1 MRIQHNIPAL
11 NVYRQMAFQQK
22 ATARGLEKLSSGL
35 RIKRAGDDAAG
46 LAISEKMK
54 AQIRGLHQASRN
66 IQDSISLIQ
75 TAEGALQEI
84 HALLQRMRELA
95 VQSANGTY
103 TAADRQQIQKEV
115 NQLTGEINRIAGT
128 TEFNGMK
135 LLTGTASSSS
145 DSPSPP
151 DGGTPGTA
159 AVISSSA
166 PAGTSF
172 VIQKP
177 SASVT
182 GNSPIRQALNWF
194 NGHGQMF
201 KGDLPVL
208 PGQIIMW
215 IPSLIDRIG
224 FYLDGDRRYL
234 FIAQDDYTREEFADL
249 FQQFLDEEYG
259 TGLFTVGYDENHYF
273 YILHNNPDPDHMFF
287 VENPDGFFDLFVE
300 YRMPFDPTTVQYP
313 HLPKSAVLTLELDGT
328 VTSVTLDNVVA
339 RRGTG
344 SDVYEGA
351 YDFTIDTDIE
361 DFLEA
366 FNADLEAAFGKGVV
380 TASVNGSKELVLHAD
395 GAASIKV
402 ISGENEL
409 LSYLGL
415 TSTTE
420 TPAETPAS
428 GDYNHKFSIVV
439 DGEAVTVSLAAG
451 TYTGEQLAE
460 ALETAINAATETAAD
475 ITVTFADG
483 IFTFKSGTLG
493 STSSLA
499 IQPGELAALLGVA
512 GAFSS
517 GTDAQPGGQDGNK
530 KDGKNGAVRF
540 HIGANA
546 GQFVGPGTPPTC
558 PSFAERD
565 VTNTPK
571 AAVERCGSQPY
582 IRFSSIPA
590 VRFAPLFSRSN
601 ASAAGRRWP
610 EWPAPSS

>member
-1 MRIQHNIPAL
+1 
-11 NVYRQMAFQQK
+11 
-22 ATARGLEKLSSGL
+22 
-35 RIKRAGDDAAG
+35 
-46 LAISEKMK
+46 
-54 AQIRGLHQASRN
+54 
-66 IQDSISLIQ
+66 
-75 TAEGALQEI
+75 
-84 HALLQRMRELA
+84 
-95 VQSANGTY
+95 
-103 TAADRQQIQKEV
+103 
-115 NQLTGEINRIAGT
+115 
-128 TEFNGMK
+128 
-135 LLTGTASSSS
+135 
-145 DSPSPP
+145 
-151 DGGTPGTA
+151 
-159 AVISSSA
+159 
-166 PAGTSF
+166 
-172 VIQKP
+172 
-177 SASVT
+177 
-182 GNSPIRQALNWF
+182 
-194 NGHGQMF
+194 MF

-287 VENPDGFFDLFVE
+287 VENPDVFFDLFVE

-420 TPAETPAS
+420 TPAS
-428 GDYNHKFSIVV
+428 GDYN
-439 DGEAVTVSLAAG
+439 
-451 TYTGEQLAE
+451 
-460 ALETAINAATETAAD
+460 
-475 ITVTFADG
+475 
-483 IFTFKSGTLG
+483 
-493 STSSLA
+493 TSSASLSTEKQSPSRWRQEPIPA
-499 IQPGELAALLGVA
+499 SSWLKRWRRPSTPPRKRRPISRSHLPT
-512 GAFSS
+512 AFS
-517 GTDAQPGGQDGNK
+517 PL
-530 KDGKNGAVRF
+530 
-540 HIGANA
+540 
-546 GQFVGPGTPPTC
+546 
-558 PSFAERD
+558 
-565 VTNTPK
+565 K
-571 AAVERCGSQPY
+571 AAP
-582 IRFSSIPA
+582 
-590 VRFAPLFSRSN
+590 
-601 ASAAGRRWP
+601 
-610 EWPAPSS
+610 